1 MSEFL
6 TDSNGAILSEIIRA
20 MCNDGNPVELISQF
34 EKECD
39 GISQEQVSEVFSQL
53 EKDGVAFQSNPQV
66 GDFYHGVIVEKMSA
80 DKLNQFAPGHP
91 VRVYLEE
98 NNLLRSLFNK
108 IGKVD
113 PVNDDRSFRM
123 LFREISNVEKHYVRK
138 ENQLFPCLEKHGW
151 DSPSKNMWAFHDE
164 IRASLKEVR
173 LALAEGD
180 MKLAGQ
186 RLYSTRGEMERL
198 MSVEEERLLP
208 NAMGMLEEH
217 EWQQMRTGDAEIG
230 WMFDEDPP
238 MYPAV
243 EESEETEQALDQTD
257 QQEEVEYVHP
267 SQDTE
272 RRDLPFSTKD
282 KSHFDEGYLSVEQ
295 VNLMFRTLPLDIT
308 YVDEHDHVVFYNRG
322 EDRLFPRSAG
332 IIGREV
338 RYCHPPKSVD
348 TVLQI
353 LEEFKKGTQ
362 NVANFRINFK
372 GRFVLIQ
379 YFAVRDA
386 EKNYRGVLEMS
397 QDITEIKAMEGEQ
410 RLLDWD

>member
-6 TDSNGAILSEIIRA
+6 ADANSAALSAIIRA
-20 MCNDGNPVELISQF
+20 MCNGDNPVELISQF
-34 EKECD
+34 EQECD
-39 GISQEQVSEVFSQL
+39 SISQQQVSEVFSQF
-53 EKDGVAFQSNPQV
+53 EKEGLAYHNNPQV
-66 GDFYHGVIVEKMSA
+66 VDFYHGVIVKKMSA

-98 NNLLRSLFNK
+98 NNLLRSLFNQ
-108 IGKVD
+108 IGKLD
-113 PVNDDRSFRM
+113 PVEDARDFRM

-186 RLYSTRGEMERL
+186 RLYSTRSEMERL

-230 WMFDEDPP
+230 WMLAEEPP

-243 EESEETEQALDQTD
+243 EESEKTEQAEDQTEK
-257 QQEEVEYVHP
+257 QAEAEYVHP

-272 RRDLPFSTKD
+272 RRDLPFSTAD
-282 KSHFDEGYLSVEQ
+282 KFHVDEGYLSVEQ
-295 VNLMFRTLPLDIT
+295 VNLIFRTLPLDIT
-308 YVDEHDHVVFYNRG
+308 YVDENDHVVFYNRG

-348 TVLQI
+348 MVLRI
-353 LEEFKKGTQ
+353 VDEFRKGTKD
-362 NVANFRINFK
+362 VASFHIQFK
-372 GRFVLIQ
+372 GRFVQIQ

-386 EKNYRGVLEMS
+386 DKTYRGVLEMS
-397 QDITEIKAMEGEQ
+397 QDITEIKTLEGEQ

>member
-1 MSEFL
+1 
-6 TDSNGAILSEIIRA
+6 
-20 MCNDGNPVELISQF
+20 MCGGDNPVELINQF

-39 GISQEQVSEVFSQL
+39 GISQEQVSGIFSQL
-53 EKDGVAFQSNPQV
+53 DREGLAFQSNPRV
-66 GDFYHGVIVEKMSA
+66 VDFYHGVLTKKMSA
-80 DKLNQFAPGHP
+80 DQLNQFAPGHP

-98 NNLLRSLFNK
+98 NILLRSLFNE
-108 IGKVD
+108 IGKLD
-113 PVNDDRSFRM
+113 PVQDARQFRK
-123 LFREISNVEKHYVRK
+123 LFREISKVEKHYVRK

-151 DSPSKNMWAFHDE
+151 DSPSKNMWAFHDD

-186 RLYSTRGEMERL
+186 RLYTSRGEMERL

-217 EWQQMRTGDAEIG
+217 EWQEMRTGDEEIG
-230 WMFDEDPP
+230 WMLDEAPP
-238 MYPAV
+238 PYPAP
-243 EESEETEQALDQTD
+243 EAPAEIEQTD
-257 QQEEVEYVHP
+257 DHANQKAEVEYIHP
-267 SQDTE
+267 SKDTE
-272 RRDLPFSTKD
+272 RRDLPFSTED
-282 KSHFDEGYLSVEQ
+282 KSHFDEGYLTVEQ

-308 YVDEHDHVVFYNRG
+308 YVDENDHVVFYNRG
-322 EDRLFPRSAG
+322 EERLFPRSAG

-348 TVLQI
+348 TVLRI

-362 NVANFRINFK
+362 DVANFRINYK

-397 QDITEIKAMEGEQ
+397 QDITDIKAMEGEQ